1 MDNVLIMMA
10 VALWVGWGVWWWL
23 IRGNTEGAVKLA
35 RQLEELE
42 KRNEP
47 K

>member
-1 MDNVLIMMA
+1 MDTGLIVMA

-35 RQLEELE
+35 KRLEELE
-42 KRNEP
+42 KRYES